1 MASLTGNCLAFLRM
15 VGSSAPDPGVDL
27 ATMRMG
33 VLEWV
38 KFALLSLMQVLTLV
52 EEGIFNVT

>member
-1 MASLTGNCLAFLRM
+1 MASLAGNCLALVRM
-15 VGSSAPDPGVDL
+15 VGSTAPDPGVDL

-38 KFALLSLMQVLTLV
+38 KFALVSLMQVLTLM
-52 EEGIFNVT
+52 EEVIFNVT